1 MNEKYATLVAML
13 LCSATITGC
22 IGDDSE
28 ERIEQLEGEAN
39 ERKGM
44 MESLNATI
52 EALGADAVSY
62 THLTLPTIV
71 SV

>member
-1 MNEKYATLVAML
+1 MNVKYATLIAML

-44 MESLNATI
+44 MESLNALQS
-52 EALGADAVSY
+52 EGGLQYAPPMRL
-62 THLTLPTIV
+62 
-71 SV
+71 